1 MAAPETFRLGVAWV
15 MMWVALAVH
24 VTDEVL
30 TGFLPVREG
39 ILHKH
44 TVFPNLGMPE
54 PQDVYCYAQMLDHP
68 HAV

>member
-1 MAAPETFRLGVAWV
+1 MKLG
-15 MMWVALAVH
+15 H
-24 VTDEVL
+24 VEHTKSVRVL
-30 TGFLPVREG
+30 ERSGFVREG

>member
-1 MAAPETFRLGVAWV
+1 